1 MSIKQLI
8 YKNEMTFNWAERNV
22 LWYTEPK
29 THEIK
34 NSFKLKIECV
44 MPILCDF
51 VDAYILM
58 TSNIGVTSRGEGL
71 QVVFKNCALFTNYI
85 TNMSNAR
92 TDKTKSI
99 CIAMSMYNSD
109 E

>member
-1 MSIKQLI
+1 
-8 YKNEMTFNWAERNV
+8 
-22 LWYTEPK
+22 
-29 THEIK
+29 
-34 NSFKLKIECV
+34 

-58 TSNIGVTSRGEGL
+58 TSNIGVTSRGEDL

-85 TNMSNAR
+85 TNISNTR
-92 TDKTKSI
+92 SDKTKSI
-99 CIAMSMYNSD
+99 CIAMSIYNSN